1 MKMSNIK
8 VLLSII
14 AILAII
20 NSVLLKKRKR
30 ISAKSENTN
39 RLLAKYANM
48 IDPVIKDD
56 KYNKNLFTKDLKP
69 DTNETDKIL
78 LTKSLIAGVLRMLNV
93 PEDKIDERFTKI
105 TNDEIVKIMKI
116 LIKFLKNTSH
126 VEVLK
131 SISEFNFEG
140 LDLNQISPGSIMG
153 VIQYLQKHIMI
164 HGRRK

>member
-1 MKMSNIK
+1 MKMFNIK

-39 RLLAKYANM
+39 RLLSKYANM
-48 IDPVIKDD
+48 IDPVVKDD

-69 DTNETDKIL
+69 DTKETDKTL

-93 PEDKIDERFTKI
+93 PEDKIDARFANI
-105 TNDEIVKIMKI
+105 TNEEIVKIMRI
-116 LIKFLKNTSH
+116 LIKFLKNTSN

-131 SISEFNFEG
+131 SISDFKFEG
-140 LDLNQISPGSIMG
+140 LDFNQIFPGSIMG

-164 HGRRK
+164 QGRRK